1 MGGPF
6 ASRKEQTLTLAKI
19 WSDKPN
25 SYGEPTGFKTFGIDF
40 KGEATVTR
48 PHEWT
53 IKKKGPLGPLEL
65 CQ

>member
-53 IKKKGPLGPLEL
+53 IKKKGPLGSLVF

>member
-1 MGGPF
+1 MGGPTI
-6 ASRKEQTLTLAKI
+6 SRKEQTLTLAKV

-25 SYGEPTGFKTFGIDF
+25 SYGEPAGFKIFGLDCN
-40 KGEATVTR
+40 GENNVTR

-53 IKKKGPLGPLEL
+53 IRKKGPLGPLEF